1 MPFYQKHGKL
11 PDKRHIQFRD
21 DDGNLY
27 WEELISRKGFSHIYS
42 NVYHLNPP
50 TAINKVGDIDP
61 IQLDAQDQEH
71 RHHHIKTRNL
81 NSKGDAISA
90 RVPLFFNSDVILSKA
105 IVDDSMEYLYRN
117 GHHDECLFVHG
128 GKGTLRTNFGSLLLS
143 QGDYAIIPR
152 GVIWQLDVKESL
164 ELLIAETVGPI
175 QTPDR
180 YRNEL
185 GQLLEHAPY
194 SERDLLTPILESPIS
209 GGPIQVKVRLIQGIQ
224 SYEYQHHPFDVV
236 GWDGYYYPWVFNV
249 NDFMP
254 ITGKVHQPP
263 PVHQVFEAP
272 GLVICNFVPRLFDY
286 HPEAVPA
293 PYAHSNVDSDEIL
306 YYVSGDFMSRK
317 GMEAGSITYHPAGL
331 PHGPQPGKIEASLD
345 LNEANEIAVMI
356 DTFKPLKITTN
367 VIEIDDSH
375 YPLSWLD
382 NS

>member
-194 SERDLLTPILESPIS
+194 SERDLRNPILESPIS

-236 GWDGYYYPWVFNV
+236 GWDGYFYPWVFNL

-263 PVHQVFEAP
+263 PIHQVFEAP

-367 VIEIDDSH
+367 VIEVDDAH

>member
-50 TAINKVGDIDP
+50 TAINKVGDINP

-90 RVPLFFNSDVILSKA
+90 RVPLFFNSDIILSKA

-194 SERDLLTPILESPIS
+194 SERDLRTPILESPIS

-236 GWDGYYYPWVFNV
+236 GWDGYFYPWVFNV

-317 GMEAGSITYHPAGL
+317 GMEAGSISYHPAGL

>member
-175 QTPDR
+175 QTPDH

-194 SERDLLTPILESPIS
+194 SERDLRTPILESPIS

-236 GWDGYYYPWVFNV
+236 GWDGYFYPWVFNV

-356 DTFKPLKITTN
+356 DTFKPLKITKN

>member
-194 SERDLLTPILESPIS
+194 SERDLRTPILESPIS

-236 GWDGYYYPWVFNV
+236 GWDGYFYPWVFNV

-367 VIEIDDSH
+367 VIEIDDAH